1 MPMRENYCETPPKNR
16 PKWKASMQDCRFDYQ
31 REDYNEEGL
40 VHWTAIDSM
49 HTIAMSTAHDEACG
63 EWVTV
68 RRPDITY
75 HDREGHWTGL
85 ITAGEL
91 NKQLRWAEHKIVKIG
106 PQDYTRDIL
115 RGAIM
120 KLPSKT
126 EIRLEN
132 AEAVP
137 LWGTFQFDDEPY
149 EFMLAPR
156 INSPEADNTPVSKLN
171 IPYLLEASS

>member
-1 MPMRENYCETPPKNR
+1 MPMRPNHCETPPENR
-16 PKWKASMQDCRFDYQ
+16 PKWRVSMQDCRFDYQ

-49 HTIAMSTAHDEACG
+49 HTIARSTAYDET
-63 EWVTV
+63 WVTI

-75 HDREGHWTGL
+75 HDREGHWAGL
-85 ITAGEL
+85 IAAGEL
-91 NKQLRWAEHKIVKIG
+91 KKQLREAEWAQIQVG
-106 PQDYTRDIL
+106 PQHYSRDIL
-115 RGAIM
+115 HGAIM

-132 AEAVP
+132 AEGVP
-137 LWGTFQFDDEPY
+137 LWGTFQFNDEPY

-156 INSPEADNTPVSKLN
+156 INTPEADESKVTILN
-171 IPYLLEASS
+171 IPYLPEGVPV

>member
-1 MPMRENYCETPPKNR
+1 
-16 PKWKASMQDCRFDYQ
+16 MQDRRYDYQ

-49 HTIAMSTAHDEACG
+49 HTLAMSTAHDEACG

-75 HDREGHWTGL
+75 HDREGHWIGL

-91 NKQLRWAEHKIVKIG
+91 NKQLRDWQGQQIVRIG
-106 PQDYTRDIL
+106 SQDYTRDIL

-137 LWGTFQFDDEPY
+137 LWGTFQFNDEPY
-149 EFMLAPR
+149 EFMLAPC
-156 INSPEADNTPVSKLN
+156 INSSEADNAPANTLN
-171 IPYLLEASS
+171 IPYLLEESP

>member
-1 MPMRENYCETPPKNR
+1 
-16 PKWKASMQDCRFDYQ
+16 MQDCRYDYQ

-49 HTIAMSTAHDEACG
+49 HTIAMSTAHDET
-63 EWVTV
+63 WVTV

-75 HDREGHWTGL
+75 HDRESHWVGL

-91 NKQLRWAEHKIVKIG
+91 NKQLRDWQGQKIVRIG

-115 RGAIM
+115 HGAIM

-132 AEAVP
+132 AEAFP
-137 LWGTFQFDDEPY
+137 LWGTFQFNDEPY

-156 INSPEADNTPVSKLN
+156 MNPHEEDNAPVNTLN
-171 IPYLLEASS
+171 IPYLLEESP

>member
-1 MPMRENYCETPPKNR
+1 
-16 PKWKASMQDCRFDYQ
+16 MQDSRYDYQ

-49 HTIAMSTAHDEACG
+49 HTIAMATAHDEACG
-63 EWVTV
+63 EWVTI

-91 NKQLRWAEHKIVKIG
+91 NKQLREAEHKIVRIG
-106 PQDYTRDIL
+106 SQDYTRDIL

>member
-1 MPMRENYCETPPKNR
+1 MSEMPNLCETPPENR

-75 HDREGHWTGL
+75 HNREGHWTGL

-91 NKQLRWAEHKIVKIG
+91 NRKLREAEHKIVKIG

-126 EIRLEN
+126 EIRLES

-137 LWGTFQFDDEPY
+137 LWGTFQFNDESY

-156 INSPEADNTPVSKLN
+156 INTPETDNTPVSTLN

>member
-1 MPMRENYCETPPKNR
+1 MPMRPNHCETPPENR
-16 PKWKASMQDCRFDYQ
+16 PKWKASMQDSRYDYQ

-49 HTIAMSTAHDEACG
+49 HTIAMSTAYDET
-63 EWVTV
+63 WVTV

-91 NKQLRWAEHKIVKIG
+91 NKQLREAEHKIVRIVS
-106 PQDYTRDIL
+106 QDYRRDSL